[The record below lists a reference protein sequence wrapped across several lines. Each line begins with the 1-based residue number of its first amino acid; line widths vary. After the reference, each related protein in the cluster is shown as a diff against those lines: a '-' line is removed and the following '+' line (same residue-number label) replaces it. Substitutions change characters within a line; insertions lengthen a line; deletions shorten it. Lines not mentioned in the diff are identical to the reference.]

1 MAVRLKMKSGVKGA
15 IKGVARSKGGD
26 FFFFGVSFFFSGWER
41 SFEKFVRGFYGCF
54 RLAEY

>member
-15 IKGVARSKGGD
+15 IKGVAMSGRGD
-26 FFFFGVSFFFSGWER
+26 FFSFFSGFER
-41 SFEKFVRGFYGCF
+41 SFEKFLRGFYGCF